1 MHLPVCGIMAKL
13 YSILLICTKYIKYSL
28 MDDLLNHL
36 GEGWTIGV
44 NDFVYGKMLIFI
56 NFC

>member
-1 MHLPVCGIMAKL
+1 
-13 YSILLICTKYIKYSL
+13 